1 MQNSIAQNFRQESN
15 DNYCRSYTMSCMHWT
30 DLNKNIGINLKRRT
44 APVLLKEVQY
54 LGSMLLPIQKI
65 IVYNFSSSNIL
76 SHLQADSRH
85 CACTTRWM
93 TSGFHYRLRQNHYIS
108 LPLCFFVST
117 KYHHHRIVHNLIYMC
132 YVVCGIYSILVD
144 IKVSYEPCNYRS
156 AMGMGTVFRTN
167 IQEILLHGELENKST
182 DLVIYL

>member
-132 YVVCGIYSILVD
+132 YVVCVYTLYLLIL
-144 IKVSYEPCNYRS
+144 KFHMSL
-156 AMGMGTVFRTN
+156 AT
-167 IQEILLHGELENKST
+167 T
-182 DLVIYL
+182 DLRWGWEQFFVRISRKYYFTVNWKTNQLIQ